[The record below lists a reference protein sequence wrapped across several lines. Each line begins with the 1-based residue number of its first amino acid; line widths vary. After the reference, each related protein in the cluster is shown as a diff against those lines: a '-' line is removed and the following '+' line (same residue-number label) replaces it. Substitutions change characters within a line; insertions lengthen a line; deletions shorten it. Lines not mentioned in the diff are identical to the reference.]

1 MIKISI
7 CLSDLPKEKITTAGN
22 GKKYVDLVVSERR
35 EPSTLTRYIYH
46 NRKKSV
52 RAIRPAYLWAKELNI
67 GVFRGIAKHKGL
79 YSQGS

>member
-35 EPSTLTRYIYH
+35 EPSKYGDTHTIY
-46 NRKKSV
+46 V
-52 RAIRPAYLWAKELNI
+52 PQMKEEREGNTPR
-67 GVFRGIAKHKGL
+67 VFVGKGTE
-79 YSQGS
+79 YRSF

>member
-35 EPSTLTRYIYH
+35 EPSKYGDTHTIYVPQ
-46 NRKKSV
+46 S
-52 RAIRPAYLWAKELNI
+52 KEEREGNTPR
-67 GVFRGIAKHKGL
+67 VFVGKGTE
-79 YSQGS
+79 YRSF

>member
-35 EPSTLTRYIYH
+35 EPSKYGGTHTIYVPQ
-46 NRKKSV
+46 S
-52 RAIRPAYLWAKELNI
+52 KEEREGNTPR
-67 GVFRGIAKHKGL
+67 VFVGKGTE
-79 YSQGS
+79 YRSF